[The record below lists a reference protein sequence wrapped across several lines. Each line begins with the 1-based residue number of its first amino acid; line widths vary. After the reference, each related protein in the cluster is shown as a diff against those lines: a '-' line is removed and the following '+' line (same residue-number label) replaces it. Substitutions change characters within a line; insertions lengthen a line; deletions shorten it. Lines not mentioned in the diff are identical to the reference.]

1 MLPFPSCILLFTRC
15 KISSEKWLG
24 LTDDKNAELCRHTC
38 EFNISHQNIR
48 EDWSS
53 KINKRSLSGN
63 TNVAD
68 YFPRLAEASYSVCPQ
83 DLDPCGLVT
92 LSCGSPKLKQSTQGC
107 TCNTL
112 HGLIGLNAKH
122 PTDGTVWGGGA

>member
-38 EFNISHQNIR
+38 EFNISHLNIG
-48 EDWSS
+48 EGWSS

-63 TNVAD
+63 ANVSD
-68 YFPRLAEASYSVCPQ
+68 YFPRLAAAFYPVCPK

-92 LSCGSPKLKQSTQGC
+92 LSCLSPKLKQSTQGC
-107 TCNTL
+107 TGNTL
-112 HGLIGLNAKH
+112 HRLMGLNAEH
-122 PTDGTVWGGGA
+122 PADGTVWGGGA